1 MKSGF
6 GGDQTAFMTETQKG
20 MNQNLYGGKADYGS
34 DIKPAGG
41 GGGIIKKRNIT
52 KSGIDNM
59 QYEGL
64 LNYNKSVQEG
74 KEPNVN

>member
-1 MKSGF
+1 MF
-6 GGDQTAFMTETQKG
+6 GGKG
-20 MNQNLYGGKADYGS
+20 EQAV

-59 QYEGL
+59 LQEGL
-64 LNYNKSVQEG
+64 INYNQ
-74 KEPNVN
+74 NV